1 MTIRLKSLESYA
13 GRTADKTDV
22 TSELGKL
29 IQNYQKQMSDFKQLM
44 TSFENNLYKKYNAME
59 VAISRLSAQFNFF
72 AAK

>member
-1 MTIRLKSLESYA
+1 
-13 GRTADKTDV
+13 
-22 TSELGKL
+22 
-29 IQNYQKQMSDFKQLM
+29 MSDFKQLM